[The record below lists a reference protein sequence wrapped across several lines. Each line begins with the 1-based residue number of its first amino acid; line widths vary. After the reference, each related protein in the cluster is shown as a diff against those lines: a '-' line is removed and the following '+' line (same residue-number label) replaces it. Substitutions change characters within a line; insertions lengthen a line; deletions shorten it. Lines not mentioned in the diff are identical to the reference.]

1 MLLKPLSQI
10 HRAPYDFPHPVACRG
25 FWRPY
30 GSLTIF
36 SSIAFVV
43 TYSTAPG
50 RCPVKICGVK
60 SQGAPQQTAGTRPVC
75 SGLRPIM
82 WCIARRPA
90 DARPVPG
97 RADSRPPCGGRTGN
111 FNIER
116 TPDGDRP
123 VSYKS
128 PGTLE
133 GPVRYPQDSRTAPL
147 KTARRP

>member
-1 MLLKPLSQI
+1 MEIHENVLLKPLSQI
-10 HRAPYDFPHPVACRG
+10 HRAPYDFPHPAACRG

-97 RADSRPPCGGRTGN
+97 RA
-111 FNIER
+111 
-116 TPDGDRP
+116 
-123 VSYKS
+123 SYKS